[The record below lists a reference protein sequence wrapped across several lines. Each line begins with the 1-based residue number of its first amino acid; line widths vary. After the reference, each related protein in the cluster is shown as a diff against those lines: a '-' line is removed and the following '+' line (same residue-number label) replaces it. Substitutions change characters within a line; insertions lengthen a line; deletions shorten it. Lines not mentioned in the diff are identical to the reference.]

1 MRGHAQGRI
10 ARLGSHH
17 HKKTMR
23 AANAQPASH
32 LLPAIAVALCGA
44 MWGVFWV
51 PLHWFASEGVGGAW
65 VSLIFNAM
73 AMISALP
80 WLLRRDAWEGAGDQ
94 AINGLLL
101 GTAFSLYTVSLVLT
115 DVIHAIL
122 LFYLTPV
129 WSTLAGWFFL
139 RERLSSSR
147 ILAMAMGFAGL
158 AAVLGIKDGI
168 PLPRNWGDALA
179 LVSGMFWA
187 AGTLRS
193 FRRPTRKVAMPVFSF
208 AAGGFISSAL
218 ILAIAAWMALPLAEP
233 GHMRAMLPWIMLLGL
248 VIFVPPNFLVLWAAQ
263 RIDSARVGI
272 LLMTEVL
279 FGTLSAGLLSGQ
291 PVTLA
296 EGIGTALIVGAG
308 LIEVLRR

>member
-1 MRGHAQGRI
+1 MSAFTGKA
-10 ARLGSHH
+10 
-17 HKKTMR
+17 
-23 AANAQPASH
+23 PSH
-32 LLPAIAVALCGA
+32 LLPAVAVALCGA

-51 PLHWFASEGVGGAW
+51 PLHWFGSEGVGGAW

-73 AMISALP
+73 AMASALP
-80 WLLRRDAWEGAGDQ
+80 WLLRRNAWEGFADQ

-101 GTAFSLYTVSLVLT
+101 GTAFSLYTISLVLT

-139 RERLSSSR
+139 RERLNGSR
-147 ILAMAMGFAGL
+147 ILAMVLGFAGL
-158 AAVLGIKDGI
+158 AAVLGVKDGI
-168 PLPRNWGDALA
+168 PLPRNWGDGLA
-179 LVSGMFWA
+179 LLSGMCWA
-187 AGTLRS
+187 AGTMRS
-193 FRRPTRKVAMPVFSF
+193 FHRPTRKVALPVFTFSL
-208 AAGGFISSAL
+208 GGFISSAI
-218 ILAIAAWMALPLAEP
+218 ILAIAWAMALPLAEP
-233 GHMRAMLPWIMLLGL
+233 GHLGAMLPWIMLLGL
-248 VIFVPPNFLVLWAAQ
+248 IIFVPPNFLVLWAAQ

-291 PVTLA
+291 PFTLA
-296 EGIGTALIVGAG
+296 EGIGTALIVSAG